1 MSIDTAYHISLL
13 VGCLIMTLLLL
24 KILFY
29 VHKQSAAINQLNER
43 VKLVEAAERDLAKK
57 EEEK

>member
-1 MSIDTAYHISLL
+1 MSVDTAYQISLL
-13 VGCLIMTLLLL
+13 VGCFIMTLLLL

-29 VHKQSAAINQLNER
+29 VHKQSAAIKQLNER

-57 EEEK
+57 EEKK